1 MELEKDNYSTHISQ
15 QFNDELETIRTQML
29 TMGGMVEHQVS
40 DALEALL
47 TADVE
52 RAEASRQVDQQTN
65 AMELM
70 IDDLCTTTIARRQ
83 PAASDLRLIV
93 SISRAVSDLERI
105 GDEASRICAQAIEQ
119 AQSGTTRQG
128 HQEIRHIGNLVRDM
142 VRNVLTA
149 FARNDIEMAYHV
161 AKQDKEVD
169 REYRTAMRSLVTY
182 MMEDPR
188 SISSVL
194 SVIWVLR
201 SLERI
206 GDHARN
212 LAEHLIYQVS
222 GTDVR
227 HRSLKQIRQT
237 VEDESDTLLA
247 TDDGRE
253 E

>member
-1 MELEKDNYSTHISQ
+1 
-15 QFNDELETIRTQML
+15 
-29 TMGGMVEHQVS
+29 
-40 DALEALL
+40 
-47 TADVE
+47 
-52 RAEASRQVDQQTN
+52 
-65 AMELM
+65 
-70 IDDLCTTTIARRQ
+70 
-83 PAASDLRLIV
+83 
-93 SISRAVSDLERI
+93 
-105 GDEASRICAQAIEQ
+105 
-119 AQSGTTRQG
+119 
-128 HQEIRHIGNLVRDM
+128 
-142 VRNVLTA
+142 
-149 FARNDIEMAYHV
+149 MAYLV

-188 SISSVL
+188 AISSVL
-194 SVIWVLR
+194 SVIWALR

-237 VEDESDTLLA
+237 VEDEADTLLSDESS
-247 TDDGRE
+247 TE

>member
-1 MELEKDNYSTHISQ
+1 VELEKDNYSTHISQ
-15 QFNDELETIRTQML
+15 QFNEELETIRTQML
-29 TMGGMVEHQVS
+29 TMGGMVEHQVN
-40 DALEALL
+40 DAIEALL
-47 TADVE
+47 TADVD
-52 RAEASRQVDQQTN
+52 RAEASRKVDQQTN

-105 GDEASRICAQAIEQ
+105 GDEASRICRQAIEL
-119 AQSGTTRQG
+119 AQSGTSQRG
-128 HQEIRHIGNLVRDM
+128 HQEVRHIGNLVRDM
-142 VRNVLTA
+142 VRNVLT
-149 FARNDIEMAYHV
+149 EMAYLV

-188 SISSVL
+188 AISSVL
-194 SVIWVLR
+194 SVIWALR

-237 VEDESDTLLA
+237 VEDEADTLLSDESS
-247 TDDGRE
+247 TE